1 MLELNPYY
9 LLALAG
15 WRQVDSAAMKL
26 GIARDDERRLV
37 GAVES
42 ALYDRLQQS
51 HTLSSHDDLV
61 TAVNRRLKLR
71 QADRAIQ
78 LALEEYAIVGSRES
92 GYQTQGAAAL
102 ERGVTERI
110 RNMLAGESPEQST
123 LFSEPA
129 GETWFEGQI
138 ARVESEQGF
147 PLNLEQRLAAAMP
160 FKNAF
165 SVMTG
170 GAGVG
175 KTTVL
180 RVIIRLAEAQHL
192 NVFQMALAGRAA
204 KRMAEASGREA
215 MTIAKFLSMVRKG
228 TLEVPAD
235 SIVIVDEASMLDL
248 SSFYRVLRHLPDGV
262 RLLLVGDAV
271 QLPPISFGLV
281 FHRLVGS
288 KEVPQTHL
296 LQVHR
301 QAAST
306 GIPAVASAVRAFEVP
321 DIANF
326 EGQSVGVSFVDCAG
340 EQVIRMLEKLT
351 AEWEDGDW
359 QILAA
364 TKQGPCGINAI
375 NRAFHGIATSQNT
388 DDLVQFQV
396 GEPVIHLVNDYDRE
410 LMNGTLGRVTA
421 VHDGVGVTIDFEGGE
436 HFFSSAELLDNVA
449 LAYAISVHKSQGSQ
463 FRRVIV
469 VITPSRILD
478 HALVYTA
485 LTRGVEQV
493 VFVGDRSS
501 FERAVLSPPH
511 AHSRQVGF
519 VI

>member
-1 MLELNPYY
+1 
-9 LLALAG
+9 
-15 WRQVDSAAMKL
+15 
-26 GIARDDERRLV
+26 
-37 GAVES
+37 
-42 ALYDRLQQS
+42 
-51 HTLSSHDDLV
+51 V

-301 QAAST
+301 HAAST
-306 GIPAVASAVRAFEVP
+306 V
-321 DIANF
+321 
-326 EGQSVGVSFVDCAG
+326 
-340 EQVIRMLEKLT
+340 
-351 AEWEDGDW
+351 
-359 QILAA
+359 
-364 TKQGPCGINAI
+364 
-375 NRAFHGIATSQNT
+375 
-388 DDLVQFQV
+388 
-396 GEPVIHLVNDYDRE
+396 
-410 LMNGTLGRVTA
+410 
-421 VHDGVGVTIDFEGGE
+421 
-436 HFFSSAELLDNVA
+436 
-449 LAYAISVHKSQGSQ
+449 
-463 FRRVIV
+463 
-469 VITPSRILD
+469 
-478 HALVYTA
+478 
-485 LTRGVEQV
+485 
-493 VFVGDRSS
+493 
-501 FERAVLSPPH
+501 
-511 AHSRQVGF
+511 
-519 VI
+519 